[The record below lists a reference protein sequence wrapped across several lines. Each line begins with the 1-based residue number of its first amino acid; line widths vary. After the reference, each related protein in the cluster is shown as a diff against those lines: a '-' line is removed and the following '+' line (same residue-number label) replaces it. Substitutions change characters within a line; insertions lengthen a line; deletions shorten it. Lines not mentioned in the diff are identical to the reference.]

1 MANKRAP
8 LLPEHAAEWRIDL
21 NDGRDHTE
29 VLASHPGWWE
39 CRSCGNLWQESQSSR
54 RLRKWCRKC
63 AGKQGAEVN
72 RGNAA
77 TVSRIAVHLQGEW
90 VDEKPHTSVS
100 AKSNY
105 KAAWRCGTCGHEWRA
120 TVKNRS
126 NGSGCPEC
134 YRLSEKTGAASARSR
149 AAAKSDP
156 LSDYPIAAW
165 WSDRNP
171 HTPEGVSRG
180 STEPA
185 WWNCSTCGTE
195 FSRTP
200 KGIRSAVQCEACS
213 YTHRGTSYAA
223 NAATTN
229 PLSEELRRQLVDPTL
244 GVTSAGSNTK
254 LQWLCA
260 DGHMWWAAPKDRG
273 RGNGCP
279 ACAKH
284 ISRAEIEVA
293 DFVRT
298 LTDDVATSTRTVIAP
313 NELDIYIP
321 SKSVAVEFN
330 GLYWHSEDAGK
341 DRHYHQRKWQR
352 CADKGIQMVTVWEDD
367 WRDRRDICQRM
378 IARKLGV
385 SQERRLNARSL
396 TVTTV
401 DRVEARD
408 FLEANHIQGATA
420 MSEAFGLRDGGELVA
435 VMCMKWRTKSEVE
448 LVRFATSAIV
458 RGGHS
463 RLLKHAVAAM
473 QPQRVV
479 TFADHAVSDGG
490 LYEQCGFGKD
500 AELRPDYTYYFRGER
515 VHKFLFRLKRFR
527 NDPNLLWDESWTEQQ
542 AAAEN
547 KIPRIWD
554 YGKTRYVL
562 DIPA

>member
-1 MANKRAP
+1 M
-8 LLPEHAAEWRIDL
+8 
-21 NDGRDHTE
+21 
-29 VLASHPGWWE
+29 
-39 CRSCGNLWQESQSSR
+39 
-54 RLRKWCRKC
+54 RKWCRKC

-77 TVSRIAVHLQGEW
+77 TASRIAVHLQGEW
-90 VDEKPHTSVS
+90 IDEKPHTSVS

-126 NGSGCPEC
+126 NGSGCPRC
-134 YRLSEKTGAASARSR
+134 YRLSDKTGAASARSR

-180 STEPA
+180 SAEPA

-200 KGIRSAVQCEACS
+200 KGIRGGEAVQCEACS

-223 NAATTN
+223 NAATAN
-229 PLSEELRRQLVDPTL
+229 PLSEELRGQLVDPRPWCHVGGGRTRSCS
-244 GVTSAGSNTK
+244 G
-254 LQWLCA
+254 CA
-260 DGHMWWAAPKDRG
+260 LTGTCGGLHRRTEG
-273 RGNGCP
+273 GGNGCP

-298 LTDDVATSTRTVIAP
+298 LTGDVVTSTRSVIAP

-321 SKSVAVEFN
+321 SKNIAVEFN

-396 TVTTV
+396 TVTAV
-401 DRVEARD
+401 DRVEVRD

-435 VMCMKWRTKSEVE
+435 VMCMKWRTKTEVE
-448 LVRFATSAIV
+448 LVRFATSVIV
-458 RGGHS
+458 RGW
-463 RLLKHAVAAM
+463 A
-473 QPQRVV
+473 
-479 TFADHAVSDGG
+479 F
-490 LYEQCGFGKD
+490 
-500 AELRPDYTYYFRGER
+500 
-515 VHKFLFRLKRFR
+515 
-527 NDPNLLWDESWTEQQ
+527 
-542 AAAEN
+542 AAAEARCRCDATTTGGD
-547 KIPRIWD
+547 IRRPR
-554 YGKTRYVL
+554 RL
-562 DIPA
+562 